1 MDTYVIKPISVL
13 LASFFAMRWIRAKS
27 QYLFGVPCIAAL
39 LLIACSVVEEL
50 SWVGSG
56 APYLALGLSV
66 GISVLEKE
74 YRKDGLICLMFG
86 YATLAAS
93 IVYLRYI
100 WSALNDWL
108 QVQPPFRE
116 IAFAFSVV
124 VLTVFLFAF
133 SRFFPKAGW
142 RETYISKD
150 FLPNESILLIYVL
163 VVIWAGVNVVACIL
177 GENSPVLFLTV
188 TADYFLGV
196 LLLCHAVES
205 GRNEECLQETQQN
218 LDELR
223 DFMYTIRAQRHD
235 YNFHIHTIRGLILE
249 EKYQE
254 CLEYIDDMTVDTAAV
269 NELLTIKDPAVS
281 AQIYTFKLLAESKG
295 IPMEIELHHPLAG
308 VCVNSYELNKVL
320 GNLLQNA
327 IDASECLR
335 DKSYG
340 IKLITFK
347 KGEFCVISVS
357 NKVINRDM
365 LEQLVPGQSTKGG
378 SNEGVG
384 MTSVKL
390 LISWF
395 KGQMYHTLDED
406 IVTYTVKLPLIL
418 T

>member
-1 MDTYVIKPISVL
+1 MG
-13 LASFFAMRWIRAKS
+13 RIRSALS
-27 QYLFGVPCIAAL
+27 RAGTFGRD
-39 LLIACSVVEEL
+39 
-50 SWVGSG
+50 
-56 APYLALGLSV
+56 LGLGERVPKGWIDLPHVWLCYS
-66 GISVLEKE
+66 GSLHRIFALYLE
-74 YRKDGLICLMFG
+74 CLERLAPST
-86 YATLAAS
+86 ATLSRDCFCFFCGSFDS
-93 IVYLRYI
+93 ISLCLL
-100 WSALNDWL
+100 S
-108 QVQPPFRE
+108 
-116 IAFAFSVV
+116 
-124 VLTVFLFAF
+124 
-133 SRFFPKAGW
+133 FFPKAGW

-378 SNEGVG
+378 SHEGVG
-384 MTSVKL
+384 LTSVKL
-390 LISWF
+390 LISRF